1 MIKKLSIILLLFL
14 MTGCWNYQELNNISI
29 STAIAIDM
37 NEDNEYEVSTLI
49 ANSRKSQTSSQ
60 ESESQSVIYTGKG
73 KTISEAFKDID
84 LYNPRKNYIGHVA
97 VLVISEEVAKK
108 GLENILD
115 FFARNSE
122 STRRFQMI
130 IARDDKAKDII
141 KILTPLETYSAQNIS
156 SNLKYSKESQ
166 ATSISVLYSDFIY
179 NYLEKGYD
187 PILPSVI
194 LKGDKKDGSKDKSLQ
209 QTIPDAFIKIDNLA
223 IFKDDKLMG
232 FATKDES
239 RGINLL
245 KNSINELTVN
255 IKSDDEYIAVK
266 LTQSITKNKIKF
278 KDKPIIEVEINA
290 NALITEDNTKHN
302 LEDKKVIKEIERKIK
317 NKIKSLAN
325 KGLEVSKK
333 YKSDIFGYGNLIY
346 KNYPKYFKKQ
356 DNWHN
361 EYKDL
366 EVNIKVNVSIDTI
379 GTSEIT
385 IKEAKNEN

>member
-97 VLVISEEVAKK
+97 VLVISEEVAQK

-122 STRRFQMI
+122 ATRRFQMI
-130 IARDDKAKDII
+130 IAKDDKAKDII

-166 ATSISVLYSDFIY
+166 ATSISILYSDFI
-179 NYLEKGYD
+179 
-187 PILPSVI
+187 S
-194 LKGDKKDGSKDKSLQ
+194 
-209 QTIPDAFIKIDNLA
+209 
-223 IFKDDKLMG
+223 
-232 FATKDES
+232 
-239 RGINLL
+239 
-245 KNSINELTVN
+245 
-255 IKSDDEYIAVK
+255 
-266 LTQSITKNKIKF
+266 NK
-278 KDKPIIEVEINA
+278 
-290 NALITEDNTKHN
+290 
-302 LEDKKVIKEIERKIK
+302 
-317 NKIKSLAN
+317 
-325 KGLEVSKK
+325 
-333 YKSDIFGYGNLIY
+333 
-346 KNYPKYFKKQ
+346 
-356 DNWHN
+356 
-361 EYKDL
+361 
-366 EVNIKVNVSIDTI
+366 
-379 GTSEIT
+379 
-385 IKEAKNEN
+385 

>member
-130 IARDDKAKDII
+130 IAKDDKAKDII
-141 KILTPLETYSAQNIS
+141 KILTPLETYSAQDIS

-166 ATSISVLYSDFIY
+166 ATSISILYSDFIY
-179 NYLEKGYD
+179 NLLEKGYD

-209 QTIPDAFIKIDNLA
+209 QTVPDAFIKIDNLA

-232 FATKDES
+232 FASKDES

-245 KNSINELTVN
+245 KNSINELTIN
-255 IKSDDEYIAVK
+255 IKLDDEYIAVK

-278 KDKPIIEVEINA
+278 KDEPIIEVVINA

-302 LEDKKVIKEIERKIK
+302 LEDEKVIKEIEKKIK
-317 NKIKSLAN
+317 SKIKSLAN
-325 KGLEVSKK
+325 KGLKVSKK

-346 KNYPKYFKKQ
+346 KNYPKYFDKI
-356 DNWHN
+356 DNWNN
-361 EYKDL
+361 EYQDL
-366 EVNIKVNVSIDTI
+366 EVNIKVNVNIDTI
-379 GTSEIT
+379 GTSQIT

>member
-97 VLVISEEVAKK
+97 VLVISEEVAQK
-108 GLENILD
+108 GLKNILD

-130 IARDDKAKDII
+130 IAKDDKAKDII
-141 KILTPLETYSAQNIS
+141 KILTPLETYSAQDIS
-156 SNLKYSKESQ
+156 SNLRYSKESQ
-166 ATSISVLYSDFIY
+166 ATSISILYSDFIY
-179 NYLEKGYD
+179 NLLEKGYD

-194 LKGDKKDGSKDKSLQ
+194 LKGDKKNGSKDKSLQ
-209 QTIPDAFIKIDNLA
+209 QTVPDAFIKIDNLA

-232 FATKDES
+232 FASKDES

-245 KNSINELTVN
+245 KNSINELTIN
-255 IKSDDEYIAVK
+255 TKLDDEYIAVK

-278 KDKPIIEVEINA
+278 KDKPIIEVVINS
-290 NALITEDNTKHN
+290 NALITEDNTNHN
-302 LEDKKVIKEIERKIK
+302 LEDEKVIKEIEKKIK
-317 NKIKSLAN
+317 SKIKSLAN
-325 KGLEVSKK
+325 KGLKVSQK

-346 KNYPKYFKKQ
+346 KNYPKYFGKI
-356 DNWHN
+356 DNWNN
-361 EYKDL
+361 EYQDL
-366 EVNIKVNVSIDTI
+366 EVNIKVNVNIDTI
-379 GTSEIT
+379 GTSQIT